1 MCADIHDGQEHKRSV
16 EGPDTEAQDQ
26 SSPDHHIRLATHGR
40 SKRAKTGSDKPYSI
54 TSSARARRD
63 AGTSRPSD
71 FVVLRLMTSAYLEGC
86 SIVLLENAWAWKT
99 STWLTWRKA
108 RFFILACAFLYG
120 LTVFLFAIKS
130 RVFPAALAIDLDQQ
144 SDFSRR
150 EYAGYLCN
158 FMGEKNVSSCSIRSQ
173 AEPRN

>member
-1 MCADIHDGQEHKRSV
+1 MSQMGQTQKSERNWEVRFALINGHRQPDLS
-16 EGPDTEAQDQ
+16 GPK
-26 SSPDHHIRLATHGR
+26 SATN
-40 SKRAKTGSDKPYSI
+40 GSDKPYSI

-108 RFFILACAFLYG
+108 RF
-120 LTVFLFAIKS
+120 
-130 RVFPAALAIDLDQQ
+130 
-144 SDFSRR
+144 
-150 EYAGYLCN
+150 
-158 FMGEKNVSSCSIRSQ
+158 SS
-173 AEPRN
+173 